1 MTGVQTCA
9 LPISYAYLLTL
20 RGVSAKIQLIRDFL
34 TRKKQEFEQPQAEIT
49 MLRNEIWQDQAA
61 TQALLLGEATLIKR
75 HLCSDNPEH
84 ANG

>member
-1 MTGVQTCA
+1 M
-9 LPISYAYLLTL
+9 
-20 RGVSAKIQLIRDFL
+20 IRDFL
-34 TRKKQEFEQPQAEIT
+34 TRNKREFEQPQAEIT

-75 HLCSDNPEH
+75 HLCSDNLER